1 MHCDFHVG
9 MKVLTRVLKVVQ
21 KNCNDGNLW
30 QMSWLGHSLLHISE
44 WLHSITFS
52 AVHFCTLDGLN
63 IMLIFTEWVLAMCVR
78 GFILI
83 LRALMLEKSKCEV
96 RPV

>member
-9 MKVLTRVLKVVQ
+9 MQVLTRVLKSCA
-21 KNCNDGNLW
+21 KNCNDGNLC
-30 QMSWLGHSLLHISE
+30 QMSWLGRSLLRIAE
-44 WLHSITFS
+44 WLHSKTFS
-52 AVHFCTLDGLN
+52 VVHFCTSDGLN
-63 IMLIFTEWVLAMCVR
+63 IMLIFSEWVLAMCVR

-83 LRALMLEKSKCEV
+83 LRALVLEKSKCEF